1 MAGILR
7 HVVRAGGYRVAIRV
21 AKSVPIVGAA
31 VAFGL
36 AGYEIKKK
44 GLFKGLVNTALD
56 ATPVVGL
63 AKNTIEMFTGDWF
76 PDKDGDESIE
86 RDGRNLTA
94 RKHTPR

>member
-1 MAGILR
+1 LAGIFRRL
-7 HVVRAGGYRVAIRV
+7 VRTGGYRIAIKA

-56 ATPVVGL
+56 ATPVVGF

-76 PDKDGDESIE
+76 PDQDGDAGTEG
-86 RDGRNLTA
+86 DGSELTA
-94 RKHTPR
+94 RKHMPR